1 MNKMTKTDEQVEVQE
16 SKPGPWTEKLNS
28 WRVSPERHWVW
39 RKDVERFLRGKVKE
53 ESNDK

>member
-1 MNKMTKTDEQVEVQE
+1 MTKTDEQVEVQE
-16 SKPGPWTEKLNS
+16 KKTGPWAEKLYA
-28 WRVSPERHWVW
+28 WRVSPARHWSW